1 MANLYAEKIFAEH
14 PIAIWSL
21 DDDLT
26 FTSLITTAKN
36 LNNWTFSGGTAAVI
50 AASDPEYRTPPILT
64 STINLVKAAGAT
76 SITFTCNQTVLAN
89 TDFTIAFYYFCENP
103 YATSID
109 IAYNG
114 VTKNFLIEKTNS
126 WNFIS
131 QNFTGASSAIAPTVK
146 VNYISGKEADV
157 LINGLSV
164 GNRSEEFNKI
174 STGVSSFSQS
184 FLPFTNNI
192 LAANSYLANGKQG
205 YYVAQ
210 TSEKIA
216 AKNSSVPLVFGSNN
230 CTVLYAN
237 TDSGSNPIPSFV
249 IPGFGMLNNSGR
261 HKTLTLEFWTRIN
274 AQTSQAR
281 RIVGPISSTDGL
293 YIDGSFL
300 RLKIGSNIESAYI
313 QEWARPILIQLSISD
328 GMAILTVNG
337 EEMIRLLYQTST
349 LSFPD
354 KQDNS
359 GKQQDWIGFYSYS
372 DIQSFEI
379 DCVSIYSYLV
389 PNVVSKKHLVYGQAT
404 KYPNDIVASHNGSA
418 TVLDYSYAKYN
429 MNYNYPENGKWQH
442 GFFDGLSFDN
452 NVMSVPS
459 YSLPTFSSSNGSINL
474 ITDMATLSGT
484 NNPSFINLK
493 PGSAWNDVESYM
505 VFSQLSLGGQKI
517 RSMWM
522 NITTGSSNPTADQ
535 ILFKIEN
542 TSNNDYFK
550 AVWSASDK
558 KIRYSYLVNGLSGTY
573 YTSAIKNTSTNTCVG
588 LDFDVVSA
596 SSQDLNS
603 FFQFTNQLRIYV
615 GGDSSYVTGTTFAG
629 NIYSVAFSSVENFAY
644 FSQSYDTN
652 GIVKSSVSSMS
663 TSVKYATYT
672 LLPQIFLGTYILDIA
687 TSAYWQD
694 SIPLSFLG
702 KTTTNNDG
710 VSTTL
715 LDYVQYNV
723 NYPQPIFTTSGTY
736 NTSGNILKMY
746 SIFQQNSD
754 ISTVKGSSI
763 SSIVHPTSSNI
774 VGGEALDSTKMYE
787 IVDNVLI
794 KPPTN
799 FDASTIRMNLYFEF
813 NTSAVLQ
820 NKIRVMSV
828 QLASQISSA
837 TAQIGT
843 KFGTPI
849 SSVTSNATNPILVS
863 KDTTPHLW
871 LSSKS
876 GIALAGDTT
885 SNSLSIS
892 LNRGQADVFQ
902 IAAMQFFARWNYESF
917 PDTTEFI
924 NISTASSSSWSFSLF
939 LTALASDPTR
949 AIVTSDNPDVSF
961 FLNGNPVGTL
971 VVNIREWAAIGIA
984 FKVPINLNSNS
995 ANIVMKSKMNF
1006 ENITY
1011 YLQNEFEVGQQWG
1024 YRQWYSIKYGDSGLG
1039 TGSTRDPLSWSSVA
1053 STYTKDTT
1061 SPNGLKG
1068 GWMSAEINNVSQNT
1082 GIYPADVYN
1091 AFVGTNAI
1099 TFDSEVIS
1107 AGTIKLRARNAE
1119 YRLVIDTVPTLSVYT
1134 PV

>member
-26 FTSLITTAKN
+26 FTSLITTAKD
-36 LNNWTFSGGTAAVI
+36 LNNWTFSGGTAAAI
-50 AASDPEYRTPPILT
+50 TASDSEYRTPPILT
-64 STINLVKAAGAT
+64 STINLIKAAGST
-76 SITFTCNQTVLAN
+76 SITFTCNQTVPAN

-109 IAYNG
+109 ITYNG
-114 VTKNFLIEKTNS
+114 VTKNFLIDKTNS

-131 QNFTGASSAIAPTVK
+131 QNFAGASSAIAPTIK

-157 LINGLSV
+157 LINGLSI
-164 GNRSEEFNKI
+164 GNKSEEFNKI
-174 STGVSSFSQS
+174 STGVASSSQS
-184 FLPFTNNI
+184 FLPFSNKV

-205 YYVAQ
+205 YYVAK
-210 TSEKIA
+210 TSGKIA

-230 CTVLYAN
+230 CTVLYTN
-237 TDSGSNPIPSFV
+237 TDSGSNSIPSFI

-281 RIVGPISSTDGL
+281 RMVGPISSQDGL
-293 YIDGSFL
+293 YVDGSFL
-300 RLKIGSNIESAYI
+300 RLKIGTNIASAYI

-337 EEMIRLLYQTST
+337 EEMVRLLYQSSS
-349 LSFPD
+349 LSLPASSD
-354 KQDNS
+354 
-359 GKQQDWIGFYSYS
+359 DWIGFYSYA

-418 TVLDYSYAKYN
+418 SVLDYSYAKYN

-442 GFFDGLSFDN
+442 GFFDGLSFDS

-459 YSLPTFSSSNGSINL
+459 YSLPTFSSSNGSTAL
-474 ITDMATLSGT
+474 IADMATLSGT
-484 NNPSFINLK
+484 SNPSFISLK

-505 VFSQLSLGGQKI
+505 VFSQLSLGGQKV
-517 RSMWM
+517 RGMWM
-522 NITTGSSNPTADQ
+522 NITTASSNPTADQ

-558 KIRYSYLVNGLSGTY
+558 KIRYSYVVNGLSGTY
-573 YTSAIKNTSTNTCVG
+573 YTSATKNTSTNTCVG

-596 SSQDLNS
+596 SNQDLNS

-615 GGDSSYVTGTTFAG
+615 GGDSSYAAGTTFAG
-629 NIYSVAFSSVENFAY
+629 KIYSVGFSSVENFAY
-644 FSQSYDTN
+644 FTSNYDTN
-652 GIVKSSVSSMS
+652 GIIKSSVSSMS

-715 LDYVQYNV
+715 LDYIQYNV
-723 NYPQPIFTTSGTY
+723 NYPQPIFTTTGTY

-754 ISTVKGSSI
+754 ITTVKGSLI
-763 SSIVHPTSSNI
+763 SSVVHPTSSNI

-787 IVDNVLI
+787 IVDNILI
-794 KPPTN
+794 KPPTD
-799 FDASTIRMNLYFEF
+799 FDPSAIRMNLYFEF

-828 QLASQISSA
+828 QLASQVSSS

-849 SSVTSNATNPILVS
+849 SSVTSNSTNPILVS
-863 KDTTPHLW
+863 KDMTPHLW

-876 GIALAGDTT
+876 GIALTGDTA
-885 SNSLSIS
+885 SNNLSIS
-892 LNRGQADVFQ
+892 LNSGQASTFQ

-917 PDTTEFI
+917 PSTTEFLKI
-924 NISTASSSSWSFSLF
+924 KRGNTDLVTMSV
-939 LTALASDPTR
+939 TALSSDSTR
-949 AIVTSDNPDVSF
+949 AIVSIDNANASL

-971 VVNIREWAAIGIA
+971 TMDIRKWDAIGIA
-984 FKVPINLNSNS
+984 FKTPVSLDGASGS
-995 ANIVMKSKMNF
+995 IVMKSKMNF

-1024 YRQWYSIKYGDSGLG
+1024 YRQWYNIEYGDSGLG
-1039 TGSTRDPLSWSSVA
+1039 TGAGRDPLTWSSVA
-1053 STYTKDTT
+1053 TTYTNSTV
-1061 SPNGLKG
+1061 SPNGFTG
-1068 GWMSAEINNVSQNT
+1068 GWISAEINNVSQNT

-1099 TFDSEVIS
+1099 TFDSEALS
-1107 AGTIKLRARNAE
+1107 GGTIKLRARNAE